1 MIKVVKAK
9 DLIKYLIKAIIPIMI
24 ILVILKILLNQTS
37 ELAKTSKSNYAFLSC
52 IDDVSEII
60 KFINKG
66 KEENTTSMKKMI
78 ISEMRITDS
87 VVNKQDVVAENKS
100 EEQIEETNNTKQNV
114 TKQEVEHAQTG
125 VKTEVIV
132 GASQKAT
139 REYEGVKINSTL
151 DMELTDDLLKYD
163 ISVDKSKAVIYHTH
177 TCESYTPTEKYAYTA
192 SGNYRTLDLNYS
204 VVRVGDELTR
214 QLESYGTSVIHDKTV
229 HDYPSYNGSYSRSL
243 QSANKDLQECG
254 GADIVI
260 DLHRDAVAD
269 ASFGPKVKIGDEC
282 VSQLMFVIGTR
293 VNGNEYDGW
302 KQNLKYAVAVVK
314 KANELYPGLF
324 RPIMLRRS
332 SYNQHISKAGCIIEV
347 GATGNTLEESMGA
360 MKYLAKVMNEIN

>member
-1 MIKVVKAK
+1 
-9 DLIKYLIKAIIPIMI
+9 
-24 ILVILKILLNQTS
+24 
-37 ELAKTSKSNYAFLSC
+37 
-52 IDDVSEII
+52 
-60 KFINKG
+60 
-66 KEENTTSMKKMI
+66 MI

-163 ISVDKSKAVIYHTH
+163 ISINKSKAVIYHTH

-314 KANELYPGLF
+314 KQMNS
-324 RPIMLRRS
+324 I
-332 SYNQHISKAGCIIEV
+332 QV
-347 GATGNTLEESMGA
+347 
-360 MKYLAKVMNEIN
+360 YLDR